1 MNIALLSDTHG
12 HLDPR
17 LPELFHGVDHI
28 LHAGDIG
35 QSAIITALEK
45 IAPVTAVLGNN
56 DAGLSFRETETLLL
70 AGRKFL
76 LHHIVEPTR
85 PTAHLRDLLIREH
98 PDLVIFGHT
107 HKPSDQTHAA
117 IRYLNPGYSG
127 RPRFNLPRTV
137 ARLTCTPSSVT
148 VAFLPL

>member
-1 MNIALLSDTHG
+1 MKIGLLSDTHG
-12 HLDPR
+12 YLDPR
-17 LPELFHGVDHI
+17 IPAHFAGVAHI

-56 DAGLSFRETETLLL
+56 DVGLAFRETEILPL

-85 PTAHLRDLLIREH
+85 PSPPLRDLLTREH

-107 HKPSDQTHAA
+107 HKPCDQTLGA

-127 RPRFNLPRTV
+127 RPRFNLPRSV
-137 ARLTCTPSSVT
+137 ALLTCTPSAIT
-148 VAFLPL
+148 IEFLPL